1 MAKYYRVRTQEQWDW
16 LKNKLEIEDD
26 LHVSNF
32 PVTIL
37 YGDVFCGIYKYHD
50 DPEPLI
56 EVSQMMEDDKM
67 EDYVTINSEA
77 LKQIRWGTNYG
88 KFGFIDHDED
98 GENHV
103 YEQYLPANLEIP
115 KFLVYPKVP
124 MTEAEKKEFD
134 LIHEEE
140 TLYNALDVIEYYP
153 HLYKRIYEHTPASI
167 PEFELEFARAWADE
181 SLIEVIPEKKW
192 NVYASKKYNL
202 FWYKDDVKDVLS
214 GVANLSHNKD
224 SDQQF
229 TQAEIEHYGL
239 QDYERKEVS
248 E

>member
-1 MAKYYRVRTQEQWDW
+1 
-16 LKNKLEIEDD
+16 
-26 LHVSNF
+26 
-32 PVTIL
+32 
-37 YGDVFCGIYKYHD
+37 
-50 DPEPLI
+50 
-56 EVSQMMEDDKM
+56 
-67 EDYVTINSEA
+67 
-77 LKQIRWGTNYG
+77 
-88 KFGFIDHDED
+88 
-98 GENHV
+98 
-103 YEQYLPANLEIP
+103 
-115 KFLVYPKVP
+115 

>member
-1 MAKYYRVRTQEQWDW
+1 
-16 LKNKLEIEDD
+16 
-26 LHVSNF
+26 
-32 PVTIL
+32 
-37 YGDVFCGIYKYHD
+37 
-50 DPEPLI
+50 
-56 EVSQMMEDDKM
+56 M

-115 KFLVYPKVP
+115 KFLVYPKVL

-181 SLIEVIPEKKW
+181 SLIEVIPDKKW
-192 NVYASKKYNL
+192 NVKVPISCDDAYYNKVFNDCKDAVMVKHYVDKRSLQIDNNFKFTAEEIKYYHLDNDL
-202 FWYKDDVKDVLS
+202 FEKVEVK
-214 GVANLSHNKD
+214 
-224 SDQQF
+224 
-229 TQAEIEHYGL
+229 E
-239 QDYERKEVS
+239 
-248 E
+248 